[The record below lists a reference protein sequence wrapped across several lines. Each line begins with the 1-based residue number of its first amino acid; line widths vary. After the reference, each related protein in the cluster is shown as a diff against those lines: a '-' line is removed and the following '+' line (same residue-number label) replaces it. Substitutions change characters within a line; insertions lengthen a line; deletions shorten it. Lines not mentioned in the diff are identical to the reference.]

1 MDVAVLD
8 AVGGGGTA
16 PPAEEAVVLLLELV
30 LLVLLPRVARDEP
43 AREWKREG
51 RERGGRGGKRGGEER
66 RGEEGRESRMITL
79 APHCNLTGMFT
90 QYGDDVRASEYVP
103 YDME

>member
-8 AVGGGGTA
+8 AVGGGGAA

-43 AREWKREG
+43 ARKLKREG
-51 RERGGRGGKRGGEER
+51 RERGDAGMRGV
-66 RGEEGRESRMITL
+66 EGRESRMIAL
-79 APHCNLTGMFT
+79 ASHCSLTGMFT
-90 QYGDDVRASEYVP
+90 QCGDVRAPEYVP

>member
-1 MDVAVLD
+1 M
-8 AVGGGGTA
+8 
-16 PPAEEAVVLLLELV
+16 
-30 LLVLLPRVARDEP
+30 
-43 AREWKREG
+43 RE
-51 RERGGRGGKRGGEER
+51 GGKRGGEER